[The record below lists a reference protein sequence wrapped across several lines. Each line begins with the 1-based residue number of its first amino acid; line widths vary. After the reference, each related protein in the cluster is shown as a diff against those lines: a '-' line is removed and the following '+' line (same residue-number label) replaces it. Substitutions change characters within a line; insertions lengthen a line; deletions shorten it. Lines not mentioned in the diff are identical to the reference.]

1 MVHITPETVASFKK
15 MFKEQYGVEYSDSEA
30 WEATH
35 NLLGA
40 FDWLLKQDMKQNPH
54 LYKKTNSDEQG
65 GVKKPAL
72 TDESIKAISEL
83 GDVLRG
89 IHNRLISEGYEIKD
103 GCITKKPQE

>member
-15 MFKEQYGVEYSDSEA
+15 MFKEKYGVEYSDSEA

-54 LYKKTNSDEQG
+54 LYKKINSDKKG
-65 GVKKPAL
+65 GVK
-72 TDESIKAISEL
+72 
-83 GDVLRG
+83 
-89 IHNRLISEGYEIKD
+89 
-103 GCITKKPQE
+103 

>member
-1 MVHITPETVASFKK
+1 

-65 GVKKPAL
+65 GVK
-72 TDESIKAISEL
+72 
-83 GDVLRG
+83 
-89 IHNRLISEGYEIKD
+89 
-103 GCITKKPQE
+103 